1 MNKKALTSILILL
14 LLVGLTSCSNK
25 AEIESSVSEG
35 SSTENSIKIITA
47 DKVEETAIEHDPAEP
62 LIVEDGRIMGE
73 VGDFKINAAVL
84 CPKDIR
90 EKEYSLYKGKKI
102 YQTFNTS
109 SFLPSSWELLR
120 KDDTTAGTYCY
131 YKDPEDGRKYIAPEA
146 DDWFACSEI
155 NDDGYSKH
163 SMESSIGIYGGMED
177 YTFDTLDSVRYSDD
191 ADIGYSDYIE
201 DIGFDS
207 QSNVL
212 EYDTPIDVCGYERLL
227 IYRQSIDGAPLLF
240 SDTNLRLY
248 WSDELEGEH
257 LRVAYFAVADKGDYS
272 YVMRA
277 GCDHGWDAFTD
288 FKSTENKGT
297 IMMPEEWLP
306 EETPA
311 IGKLFLCGE
320 KDKEIYMV
328 EFGYIPL
335 FEFDS
340 RSSFDVEVDIPDE
353 CWFVPVWSVSIR
365 YKVRDFETNEE
376 KPGTYTCLINAFT
389 GEPLWRTEY

>member
-25 AEIESSVSEG
+25 AGIESSVSEG

-102 YQTFNTS
+102 YQTFNSS

-146 DDWFACSEI
+146 DDWFFCSEI
-155 NDDGYSKH
+155 NDDDYLKN
-163 SMESSIGIYGGMED
+163 SMESSIGIGGCIEE
-177 YTFDTLDSVRYSDD
+177 YTFEILDSVRYSEDPD
-191 ADIGYSDYIE
+191 LGYSDYIE
-201 DIGFDS
+201 SIGFDPHNS
-207 QSNVL
+207 VL
-212 EYDTPIDVCGYERLL
+212 EYDTPSDICGFERLL
-227 IYRQSIDGAPLLF
+227 IYRQAIEDVPILSWRN
-240 SDTNLRLY
+240 NLRLY
-248 WSDELEGEH
+248 WSDELEGE
-257 LRVAYFAVADKGDYS
+257 LLSVAHFAVADKGNRS
-272 YVMRA
+272 FVMRA
-277 GCDHGWDAFTD
+277 GLDHGWDAFTD
-288 FKSTENKGT
+288 LEKTEEKSK
-297 IMMPEEWLP
+297 IKMPDEWL
-306 EETPA
+306 A
-311 IGKLFLCGE
+311 SGISSIGKLFNCGE
-320 KDKEIYMV
+320 KDKEIYMI

-335 FEFDS
+335 YEFDS

-353 CWFVPVWSVSIR
+353 GWFVPVWSVGIR

-376 KPGTYTCLINAFT
+376 KQGTYTCLINAFT

>member
-1 MNKKALTSILILL
+1 MNKKALTSILIIL
-14 LLVGLTSCSNK
+14 LLVINSSCGDDRVN
-25 AEIESSVSEG
+25 ESTFTDASENG
-35 SSTENSIKIITA
+35 EMSSASMTTA
-47 DKVEETAIEHDPAEP
+47 AVETDSEQECVEP
-62 LIVEDGRIMGE
+62 LVVKDGNLNGE
-73 VGDFKINAAVL
+73 VDGFKVNAALLYPEDV
-84 CPKDIR
+84 
-90 EKEYSLYKGKKI
+90 EMKEYHLYKGKQI
-102 YQTFNTS
+102 YQSFDSSLFFPSNWDLIREEVTS
-109 SFLPSSWELLR
+109 
-120 KDDTTAGTYCY
+120 AGTYCY
-131 YKDPEDGRKYIAPEA
+131 YNDPKDGRIYILPQA
-146 DDWFACSEI
+146 DDWYSCSEV
-155 NDDGYSKH
+155 DADGCLIYT
-163 SMESSIGIYGGMED
+163 EYSSIGIYGGMED
-177 YTFDTLDSVRYSDD
+177 YTFDALDSVRYSDD

-306 EETPA
+306 EVTPA

-320 KDKEIYMV
+320 KDKEIYMI
-328 EFGYIPL
+328 EFGYSPL

-376 KPGTYTCLINAFT
+376 KPGTYTCFINAFT